1 MRVTNKTYRVIQWAT
16 GKVGTI
22 ALRHFIENPT
32 FELAGVL
39 VTHATKAGQD
49 AGEIAGTGQ
58 TGILA
63 TDDVEAIIAT
73 PADCV
78 HFAPA
83 RQDIEMVCRLL
94 RSGKN
99 VVSALGPFYPTE
111 RCRADV
117 EAIEA
122 ACRDGGTSFHG
133 SGIHPGFAGDILP
146 LTLVRIMERVDH
158 IHIYEVVDQ
167 LANPSNYIEIMGFG
181 RECEDLLASPSR
193 QPEAP
198 YFFAQSMALVAESM
212 GRTIDDLT
220 TKLEVASAKKDIPYP
235 GGVVKAGTV
244 AGQHYEWTG
253 WSQGAPL
260 ITYHFYW
267 KMGDQDLS
275 EQWNCGQT
283 GYRIVIEGNPPME
296 LNMPEPKTT
305 DGGVRYISLWTAM
318 AGVNAIPPVCEAPP
332 GFTSHRELGVFGPHG
347 LIRRQSEI
355 EAERCI
361 STEAQ
366 P

>member
-1 MRVTNKTYRVIQWAT
+1 MADNTYRVIQWAT

-39 VTHATKAGQD
+39 VTDASKAGKD
-49 AGEIAGTGQ
+49 AGEIAGTPP

-63 TDDVEAIIAT
+63 TDDVEAIVAT

-78 HFAPA
+78 LFAPA

-99 VVSALGPFYPTE
+99 VVSAVGPFYPTD
-111 RCRADV
+111 RCQADV
-117 EAIEA
+117 DAIEA
-122 ACRDGGTSFHG
+122 ACHEGGTSFHG
-133 SGIHPGFAGDILP
+133 FGIHPGFAGDILP
-146 LTLVRIMERVDH
+146 LTLTRIMERVDH

-181 RECEDLLASPSR
+181 RECQDLLDSPSR

-198 YFFAQSMALVAESM
+198 YFFAQSMALVAESL

-220 TKLEVASAKKDIPYP
+220 TRLEVASARSDIPYP
-235 GGVVKAGTV
+235 GGLVKAGTV

-253 WSQGAPL
+253 WSQGRPL

-267 KMGDQDLS
+267 TMGSEDLS
-275 EQWNCGQT
+275 ESGDSGDN

-296 LNMPEPKTT
+296 VRMPQPKTT
-305 DGGVRYISLWTAM
+305 DHGVRYISLWTAM
-318 AGVNAIPPVCEAPP
+318 AGVNVIRAVCEAPP
-332 GFTSHRELGVFGPHG
+332 GFVSHRELGVPGSLG
-347 LIRRQSEI
+347 LIRGRP
-355 EAERCI
+355 EADGRVGTSPEG
-361 STEAQ
+361 Q

>member
-1 MRVTNKTYRVIQWAT
+1 MADKRYRVIQWAT

-39 VTHATKAGQD
+39 VTDPSKVGKD
-49 AGEIAGTGQ
+49 AGEIAAALP

-63 TDDVEAIIAT
+63 TDDVELIIAT

-78 HFAPA
+78 HFTPA
-83 RQDIEMVCRLL
+83 RQDIELVCRLL

-111 RCRADV
+111 HCRADV

-122 ACRDGGTSFHG
+122 ACREGGTSFHG
-133 SGIHPGFAGDILP
+133 SGIHPGFAGDLLP
-146 LTLVRIMERVDH
+146 LTLIRVMERVDH
-158 IHIYEVVDQ
+158 VHIYEVVDQ

-181 RECEDLLASPSR
+181 RDCEELLASPSR

-198 YFFAQSMALVAESM
+198 HFFAQSMTLVAESL
-212 GRTIDDLT
+212 GRRIDDLT
-220 TKLEVASAKKDIPYP
+220 TKLEVASARKDISYP
-235 GGVVKAGTV
+235 GGIVKAGTV

-253 WSQGAPL
+253 WSQGSPL
-260 ITYHFYW
+260 ITYHFFW

-275 EQWNCGQT
+275 ERWACGAT

-296 LNMPEPKTT
+296 LTIPEPKTT
-305 DGGVRYISLWTAM
+305 EGGARYISLWTAM
-318 AGVNAIPPVCEAPP
+318 AGVNAIRAVCEAPS
-332 GFTSHRELGVFGPHG
+332 GFVSHRELGAIGPQG
-347 LIRRQSEI
+347 LIRDLEGNL
-355 EAERCI
+355 EATSPEP
-361 STEAQ
+361 Q

>member
-1 MRVTNKTYRVIQWAT
+1 MTEKIYRVIQWAT

-22 ALRHFIENPT
+22 ALRHFLENPA
-32 FELAGVL
+32 FELAGLL
-39 VTHATKAGQD
+39 VTDSTKAGRT
-49 AGEIAGTGQ
+49 AGELAGTGSSKV
-58 TGILA
+58 IA
-63 TDDVEAIIAT
+63 VDEVEAIIAT

-83 RQDIEMVCRLL
+83 RQDLDVVCRLL

-99 VVSALGPFYPTE
+99 VVSPLGPFYPTE
-111 RCRADV
+111 HSRADF
-117 EAIEA
+117 EKIKA
-122 ACRDGGTSFHG
+122 ACDDGATSFHG

-146 LTLVRIMERVDH
+146 LTIMRIMERVDH

-181 RECEDLLASPSR
+181 RGCEELLASPSR
-193 QPEAP
+193 APEAP
-198 YFFAQSMALVAESM
+198 YFFAQSMALVAEAL
-212 GRTIDDLT
+212 GKTIDDVT

-235 GGVVKAGTV
+235 GGVVRAGTV

-253 WSQGAPL
+253 WSGGAPL

-275 EQWNCGQT
+275 ENWDCGES

-296 LNMPEPKTT
+296 LRMPQPTT
-305 DGGVRYISLWTAM
+305 TEGGVRYISLWTAM
-318 AGVNAIPPVCEAPP
+318 AGVNTIPNVCDAQP
-332 GFTSHRELGVFGPHG
+332 GILTHRDLGLFGPRG
-347 LIRRQSEI
+347 IVRR
-355 EAERCI
+355 
-361 STEAQ
+361 
-366 P
+366 